1 MMILRHRLKEIW
13 VWLQFP
19 SCLHKKKDQFDWF
32 KSVEDHTAIHGS
44 VFFFNYELPSRKRDS
59 LLIIQLELVLD
70 RKVFFVVKNYK
81 NHGSIEFGLRESAVC
96 K

>member
-1 MMILRHRLKEIW
+1 MAL
-13 VWLQFP
+13 
-19 SCLHKKKDQFDWF
+19 
-32 KSVEDHTAIHGS
+32 
-44 VFFFNYELPSRKRDS
+44 FFFLNYELPSRKRDS